1 MIKIKNKTNTRI
13 TFPVLSF
20 SIGPKEVKEINLH
33 LLDKVLRC
41 KDIVEVEKK
50 ERTISKYDK
59 QKHYSKTIKK

>member
-20 SIGPKEVKEINLH
+20 SIGPNEVKEINLY
-33 LLDKVLRC
+33 LLDKVLSC

-50 ERTISKYDK
+50 ERTINKYDK